1 MHICTVIELASKF
14 VTVIDNRVICI
25 SRHKD
30 YSLFHF
36 KAHDVKALKV
46 PISKFIFVDPK
57 GEVDEV
63 ILADQLKDR
72 GVNYTTAKRDT
83 AELTDVE
90 QIEVSGA
97 VDLARAAMASGLKP
111 MPEADFK
118 PPVAPTPAYYGVLK
132 LTVREDAAAGG
143 LSERLGQAE
152 STQAAGSIDAGEVE
166 AAAEATATGDAVVDD
181 AADAEADA
189 DAAGDAAADAAS
201 EGLPIDPD
209 GNEGVASADAPVD
222 DRLATVKPSRKKRRR

>member
-1 MHICTVIELASKF
+1 MHICTVIELATKF
-14 VTVIDNRVICI
+14 VTVIDNKVISI

-72 GVNYTTAKRDT
+72 GVNYTTAKRDA

-90 QIEVSGA
+90 QVEVSGA

-111 MPEADFK
+111 KPEVDFK
-118 PPVAPTPAYYGVLK
+118 PPVAHTPAYYGVLK
-132 LTVREDAAAGG
+132 LTVRADAPAMGPGEMLA
-143 LSERLGQAE
+143 QAE
-152 STQAAGSIDAGEVE
+152 STQAAGNIKVGEVE
-166 AAAEATATGDAVVDD
+166 AASEAAAPGDAVVDG
-181 AADAEADA
+181 AA
-189 DAAGDAAADAAS
+189 DAAADAIAAGDS
-201 EGLPIDPD
+201 EADAESDGLHLDPD
-209 GNEGVASADAPVD
+209 GDEGAASADAPVD
-222 DRLATVKPSRKKRRR
+222 DPLVPVKPSRKKKRR

>member
-1 MHICTVIELASKF
+1 MLICTVIEVASKF
-14 VTVIDNRVICI
+14 VTVIDNKVIGI

-63 ILADQLKDR
+63 ILADQLKNR

-90 QIEVSGA
+90 QVEVSGA
-97 VDLARAAMASGLKP
+97 VDLARAAMASGQKP
-111 MPEADFK
+111 KPEADSN
-118 PPVAPTPAYYGVLK
+118 PTIADTPAYYGVLK
-132 LTVREDAAAGG
+132 LTVRGDAAAGG
-143 LSERLGQAE
+143 LSEMLGQAE
-152 STQAAGSIDAGEVE
+152 SPQVAGSIDAGGVE
-166 AAAEATATGDAVVDD
+166 AAAEAAATGDAVVDGG
-181 AADAEADA
+181 ADASADAIGAGDADA
-189 DAAGDAAADAAS
+189 DAAG
-201 EGLPIDPD
+201 EGLHLDPD
-209 GNEGVASADAPVD
+209 GDEGAVSADAPVD
-222 DRLATVKPSRKKRRR
+222 DPLVPVKPSRKKKRR